1 MSQMNCTDVE
11 ILLAEY
17 VDGTLRRE
25 AKTSVK
31 QHLETCVTCR
41 DLAHDAAGAVAFMD
55 RASRVEAPPELLTKL
70 LFEITQGSSRAA
82 VRPPLAQ
89 RLFGKTFGSWL
100 GPVFQPRFA
109 MGMATTL
116 LFFATLIRGRQLQPA
131 DLNPAKLWTAAED
144 QVSRT
149 WERGVKYYENV
160 RLVFEIQTRLKQWN
174 EDAAAAGAQPQ
185 PLQRDSGADKS
196 GEGKK

>member
-1 MSQMNCTDVE
+1 MNCSDVE

-25 AKTSVK
+25 ARATVK
-31 QHLETCVTCR
+31 EHLDSCVVCR
-41 DLAHDAAGAVAFMD
+41 DLAHDAAGAVALIE
-55 RASRVEAPPELLTKL
+55 RASRVEAPPELVTRI
-70 LFEITQGSSRAA
+70 LFEVTQGSSRS
-82 VRPPLAQ
+82 VIKPPLAE
-89 RLFGKTFGSWL
+89 RLFGKVFGSWL

-116 LFFATLIRGRQLQPA
+116 LSLAMLIRGRQLRPA
-131 DLNPAKLWTAAED
+131 DVNPAKLWSATEN

-149 WERGVKYYENV
+149 WERGVKYYENL

-174 EDAAAAGAQPQ
+174 EEAGAAGSQQQPQ
-185 PLQRDSGADKS
+185 Q
-196 GEGKK
+196 GETK